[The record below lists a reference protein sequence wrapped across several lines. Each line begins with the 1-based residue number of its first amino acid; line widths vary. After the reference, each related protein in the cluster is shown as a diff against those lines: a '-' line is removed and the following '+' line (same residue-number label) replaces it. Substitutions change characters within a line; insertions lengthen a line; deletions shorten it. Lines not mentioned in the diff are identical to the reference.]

1 VARLAGL
8 PLDVIERA
16 RQVLAKHEQK
26 EHKLTAELSPG
37 AGGNG
42 SPGPAAAQPA
52 MFAAIDREVLDA
64 LRRADLDAMRPLD
77 ALNLLA
83 RLKEQVSE

>member
-1 VARLAGL
+1 MAGL
-8 PLDVIERA
+8 PPGVIERA

-37 AGGNG
+37 GGNG
-42 SPGPAAAQPA
+42 TPGPAAAQPA